1 MFWFLSL
8 SSIICYFIVSIFPKQ
23 ILLSILLLIIHYFFL
38 SSFHT
43 LYGYL
48 SLWGNA
54 KQKWQFW
61 TVHTTKSSRLKPIMN
76 TPCIRG
82 SKWGS
87 KNIGWGRGG
96 GGGKQ
101 LVKGM
106 GEVEE
111 MICRGRRRHRGIGN
125 LSLPSKLRQHWYI
138 FCSELKTKRGRE
150 ENMKYETQCEL
161 MNKYR
166 EIYIFKP

>member
-1 MFWFLSL
+1 MPLISH
-8 SSIICYFIVSIFPKQ
+8 
-23 ILLSILLLIIHYFFL
+23 LLLHSLYPQSRYYCLFFFWSFTI
-38 SSFHT
+38 SSCLLFI
-43 LYGYL
+43 LFMDI

-111 MICRGRRRHRGIGN
+111 MICRGRRRQRGIGN

-138 FCSELKTKRGRE
+138 LFRAKNKKRSGR
-150 ENMKYETQCEL
+150 KYEIWNAMPIDE
-161 MNKYR
+161 N
-166 EIYIFKP
+166 I